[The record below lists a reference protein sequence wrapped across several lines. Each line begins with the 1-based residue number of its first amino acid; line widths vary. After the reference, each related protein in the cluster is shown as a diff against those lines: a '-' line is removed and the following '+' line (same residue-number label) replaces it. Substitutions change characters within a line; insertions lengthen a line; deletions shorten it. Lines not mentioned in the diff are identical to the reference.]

1 MNFEK
6 PNATKINKLI
16 IRYLY
21 QWMNGWT
28 YDKMTLKSPKS
39 KWKYKKKQSNKQKQQ
54 QQSKKKIEENIWI
67 SHRLFMFV

>member
-6 PNATKINKLI
+6 PNTTKINKLI

-28 YDKMTLKSPKS
+28 YDKMTPKS
-39 KWKYKKKQSNKQKQQ
+39 KWKFKKNQSNKQK